1 MAILE
6 VKNLVKKFGGLVA
19 VNDVSFSLNESDI
32 IGLIGPNGAGKTT
45 LFNMIAG
52 FYKPDSG

>member
-6 VKNLVKKFGGLVA
+6 VNNLVKKFGGLVA

-32 IGLIGPNGAGKTT
+32 IGLSSAAVTATPAELVFHPI
-45 LFNMIAG
+45 LF
-52 FYKPDSG
+52 